1 MHHHS
6 CVKHGH
12 RGFTRF
18 FPEYDASILVADGNS
33 TDRTI
38 RLAESFRTPPQIEKI
53 VMRKSGETGKGGAIR
68 DIMRVATKANMLAI
82 VDNDL
87 ISITPSWM
95 DHLLRPIAFGIA
107 DFTTPR
113 YIRDKHDGGVTKL
126 LTYPMITTLFGD
138 EIRQPMGGEVG
149 LSSEL
154 IRCCL
159 DHPLSPDDW
168 GIDTFITFVALA
180 NGLRIQEAPLGPK
193 FHESTSKYV
202 KPSTI
207 FFQCL
212 RRLSSL
218 FSA

>member
-1 MHHHS
+1 
-6 CVKHGH
+6 
-12 RGFTRF
+12 
-18 FPEYDASILVADGNS
+18 
-33 TDRTI
+33 
-38 RLAESFRTPPQIEKI
+38 
-53 VMRKSGETGKGGAIR
+53 MRKSGETGKGGAIR

-82 VDNDL
+82 VDSDL

-180 NGLRIQEAPLGPK
+180 NGLRIQEAPLDRSSMSPPQ
-193 FHESTSKYV
+193 SMLSQV
-202 KPSTI
+202 PS
-207 FFQCL
+207 
-212 RRLSSL
+212 SSNV
-218 FSA
+218 